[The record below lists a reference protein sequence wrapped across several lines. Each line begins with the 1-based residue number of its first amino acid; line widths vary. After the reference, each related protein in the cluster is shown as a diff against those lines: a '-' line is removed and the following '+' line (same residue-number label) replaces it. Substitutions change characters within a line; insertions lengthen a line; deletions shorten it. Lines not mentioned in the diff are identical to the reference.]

1 MGTVDLDHAQLD
13 QDIIRILANTIFGKY
28 INRTN
33 LPIIHIIKIIKYNIS
48 IFVNKIIKYYN
59 INRYR

>member
-28 INRTN
+28 INR
-33 LPIIHIIKIIKYNIS
+33 
-48 IFVNKIIKYYN
+48 IFI
-59 INRYR
+59 